1 MNKNKIHNLN
11 ESYKIKKF
19 NGLKKITFNNASEIS
34 KLIVKNIDKPFLK
47 NQDNDETNLFVKL
60 LEAREER
67 VEVINKLNHKFG
79 KTIICLR
86 VNYPGLRKNNR
97 KTIIIVKELEKEL
110 QHSFKNL
117 IVYNYFKTT
126 YEGPIALF
134 VVDELSHKVK
144 KNTIDI
150 EENHPLG
157 RLVDIDVY
165 NESGEGISRTELN
178 LPSRKC
184 FLCDKEA
191 HICVRSKAHEVEEI
205 KKYINKTLQ
214 EFMRKEKKI

>member
-1 MNKNKIHNLN
+1 MDKNKIHTFN

-19 NGLKKITFNNASEIS
+19 NGVKKIKFNNISEIRG
-34 KLIVKNIDKPFLK
+34 LIVNNIDKPFLK

-79 KTIICLR
+79 KTIVCLR

-97 KTIIIVKELEKEL
+97 KTIIIVKELEKNL
-110 QHSFKNL
+110 QGSFKNSL
-117 IVYNYFKTT
+117 LYNFYKVT
-126 YEGPIALF
+126 YEGPIVLF
-134 VVDELSHKVK
+134 VVNEPSQKVK
-144 KNTIDI
+144 KDTINI
-150 EENHPLG
+150 EQNHPLG

-178 LPSRKC
+178 LPNRKC
-184 FLCDKEA
+184 FLCEKEA
-191 HICVRSKAHEVEEI
+191 HICVRSKAHQVEEI

-214 EFMRKEKKI
+214 EFMRKEK